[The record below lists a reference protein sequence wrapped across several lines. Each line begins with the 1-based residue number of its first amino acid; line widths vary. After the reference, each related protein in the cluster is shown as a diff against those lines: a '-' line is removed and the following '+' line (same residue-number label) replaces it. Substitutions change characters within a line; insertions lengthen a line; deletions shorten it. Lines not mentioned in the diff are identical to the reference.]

1 MTILGGSN
9 ISPGLVGRYHG
20 RHEISRPIRGADG
33 FGKEGSDRGVCR
45 RQGGERDM
53 TDVARRPSLSDPSL
67 YINRELSWLGFN
79 NRVLEQARDERH
91 PLLERVRFVAISET
105 NLDEFFMIRVAGLQQ
120 QVASE
125 LPNPVP
131 DGMTPE
137 EQLSRIHDHTQSFFA
152 EQRSILGEELFP
164 ALEEAGIRV
173 VPHKKLKAAEKRS
186 LRERFARE
194 VLPILTPLAIDPAH
208 PFPHISNLSLN
219 LLVVIEDEGRSEMA
233 RVKVPNTID
242 RFIRLPEESPDGQGR
257 PEVRLVKIEEIIA
270 ANLDELFPGKEV
282 VASYVFQVT
291 RNADFVI
298 EEDEASDLLQAIE
311 DEIEGRW
318 FGQSVRLV
326 VTETMPEELR
336 EWLTRNLK
344 IVPGAV
350 YAVPEPI
357 GLADIEEL
365 THLDRPDLLYPPLTP
380 RVPPEIRYA
389 RSITSAVRQGDILL
403 YHPFDSFAPI
413 IEFVRAAANDPEVLA
428 IKQTLYRVG
437 SNSPI
442 IEALSEARDEQ
453 TQVAV
458 LVELKARFDEEPN
471 ITWARQLEA
480 RGVHVAYGIVGLKT
494 HAKICLVVRREGS
507 GLRRYVHMGTGNYNP
522 STARIYTDF
531 SYFTDDPT
539 IAEDV
544 SDLFNYLTGYS
555 EQEEYH
561 ELLVAPL
568 GMREGILRLIEEQT
582 GKARN
587 EEPARITCKMNSL
600 TDPRIIEAL
609 YEASQAGVKID
620 LVVRGI
626 CCLRPGLEGISENIR
641 VVSLVGRFLEH
652 ARAFAF
658 GEGEGERIYLG
669 SADLMQRNLDRRVE
683 QLFPLRELRHRDKLR
698 RLLELQLADT
708 ANAWELRS
716 DGSFERLQPKEDE
729 EPLDSQAL
737 LVEEGF

>member
-1 MTILGGSN
+1 
-9 ISPGLVGRYHG
+9 
-20 RHEISRPIRGADG
+20 
-33 FGKEGSDRGVCR
+33 
-45 RQGGERDM
+45 M

-137 EQLSRIHDHTQSFFA
+137 EQLLRIHDHTEEFFEERRRILNA
-152 EQRSILGEELFP
+152 ELMP
-164 ALEEAGIRV
+164 ALEDVGIRM
-173 VPHKKLKAAEKRS
+173 VPYDKVRAAERRE
-186 LRERFARE
+186 LRERFVRDI
-194 VLPILTPLAIDPAH
+194 LPILTPLAIDPAH

-219 LLVVIEDEGRSEMA
+219 VLVVIGDGGRRVMA
-233 RVKVPNTID
+233 RIKVPTTID
-242 RFIRLPEESPDGQGR
+242 RFMRLPDEDRGPGER
-257 PEVRLVKIEEIIA
+257 PEMRFVRVEEVIS

-282 VASYVFQVT
+282 VASYIFQVT

-311 DEIEGRW
+311 DELESRW

-326 VTETMPEELR
+326 IADEMPDDLR
-336 EWLTRNLK
+336 DWLARKLK
-344 IVPGAV
+344 LDQNSVFESPH
-350 YAVPEPI
+350 PI
-357 GLADIEEL
+357 GLADLEEL
-365 THLDRPDLLYPPLTP
+365 THLDRSDLLYPPITP
-380 RVPPEIRYA
+380 RVPQEIRSA
-389 RSITSAVRQGDILL
+389 RSITQAIRNGDLLL
-403 YHPFDSFAPI
+403 YHPYDSFSPVVD
-413 IEFVRAAANDPEVLA
+413 FVRAAANDPEVLA

-442 IEALSEARDEQ
+442 VEALSEARDEQ

-494 HAKICLVVRREGS
+494 HAKIGLAVRREGS
-507 GLRRYVHMGTGNYNP
+507 GLRRYVHLGTGNYNP

-531 SYFTDDPT
+531 SYFTDDQKL
-539 IAEDV
+539 AEDG

-555 EQEEYH
+555 EQEEYQ

-568 GMREGILRLIEEQT
+568 TLREKIERLIEEQT
-582 GKARN
+582 EKARAG
-587 EEPARITCKMNSL
+587 EPATITCKTNSL
-600 TDPRIIEAL
+600 TDPQIIELL

-620 LVVRGI
+620 LIVRSI
-626 CCLRPGLEGISENIR
+626 CCLRPGVEGVSENIR

-652 ARAFAF
+652 ARIFAF
-658 GEGEGERIYLG
+658 SDGDDEKIYLG

-683 QLFPLRELRHRDKLR
+683 TAFPLRERHHRERVR
-698 RLLELQLADT
+698 RLLDLQLADN
-708 ANAWELRS
+708 ANGWELGP
-716 DGSFERLQPKEDE
+716 DGTFERRHPGDGE
-729 EPLDSQAL
+729 EQVDSQRIL
-737 LVEEGF
+737 LEEGF

>member
-1 MTILGGSN
+1 
-9 ISPGLVGRYHG
+9 
-20 RHEISRPIRGADG
+20 
-33 FGKEGSDRGVCR
+33 
-45 RQGGERDM
+45 M

-137 EQLSRIHDHTQSFFA
+137 EQLLRIHDHTEEFF
-152 EQRSILGEELFP
+152 EERRRILNTELMP
-164 ALEEAGIRV
+164 ALKEVGIRM
-173 VPHKKLKAAEKRS
+173 VPHDKVRAAERRE
-186 LRERFARE
+186 LRERFVRDI
-194 VLPILTPLAIDPAH
+194 LPILTPLAIDPAH

-219 LLVVIEDEGRSEMA
+219 VLVVIGDGGRRVMA
-233 RVKVPNTID
+233 RIKVPTTID
-242 RFIRLPEESPDGQGR
+242 RFMRLPDEDRGPGER
-257 PEVRLVKIEEIIA
+257 PEMRFVRVEEVIS
-270 ANLDELFPGKEV
+270 ANLDELFPGKQV
-282 VASYVFQVT
+282 VASYIFQVT

-311 DEIEGRW
+311 DELESRW

-326 VTETMPEELR
+326 VSDEMPDDLR
-336 EWLTRNLK
+336 DWLAGNLK
-344 IVPGAV
+344 LDESSVFEAPH
-350 YAVPEPI
+350 PI
-357 GLADIEEL
+357 GLADLEEL
-365 THLDRPDLLYPPLTP
+365 THLDRSDLLYPPITP
-380 RVPPEIRYA
+380 RVPQEIRSA
-389 RSITSAVRQGDILL
+389 RSITQAIRNGDLL
-403 YHPFDSFAPI
+403 LFHPYDSFAPVVD
-413 IEFVRAAANDPEVLA
+413 FVRAAANDPEVLA

-442 IEALSEARDEQ
+442 VEKLSEARDEQ

-458 LVELKARFDEEPN
+458 MVELKARFDEEPN

-494 HAKICLVVRREGS
+494 HAKISLVVRREGS
-507 GLRRYVHMGTGNYNP
+507 GLRRYVHLGTGNYNP
-522 STARIYTDF
+522 GTARIYTDF
-531 SYFTDDPT
+531 SYFTDDSKL
-539 IAEDV
+539 AEDG

-555 EQEEYH
+555 EQEEYR

-568 GMREGILRLIEEQT
+568 TLRESIVRLIEEQT
-582 GKARN
+582 EKARN
-587 EEPARITCKMNSL
+587 GEPAVITCKTNSL
-600 TDPRIIEAL
+600 TDPQIIELL

-620 LVVRGI
+620 LIVRSI
-626 CCLRPGLEGISENIR
+626 CCLRPGVEGVSENIR

-652 ARAFAF
+652 ARIFAF
-658 GEGEGERIYLG
+658 SDGDDEQMYLG

-683 QLFPLRELRHRDKLR
+683 TAFPLREKHHREKVR
-698 RLLELQLADT
+698 RLLDLQLADN
-708 ANAWELRS
+708 ANGWELGP
-716 DGSFERLQPKEDE
+716 DGTFECLHPKDGE
-729 EPLDSQAL
+729 EHVDSQRIL
-737 LVEEGF
+737 LEEGF

>member
-1 MTILGGSN
+1 
-9 ISPGLVGRYHG
+9 
-20 RHEISRPIRGADG
+20 
-33 FGKEGSDRGVCR
+33 
-45 RQGGERDM
+45 M
-53 TDVARRPSLSDPSL
+53 TDVAARARTSLSDPSL
-67 YINRELSWLGFN
+67 YINRELSWLAFN
-79 NRVLEQARDERH
+79 DRVLAQALHERH
-91 PLLERVRFVAISET
+91 PLLERVRFISISET

-137 EQLSRIHDHTQSFFA
+137 EQLTRIHDHAEGFFA
-152 EQRSILGEELFP
+152 EQRRILGKEIFP

-173 VPHKKLKAAEKRS
+173 VSHKRLRAAQKRH

-208 PFPHISNLSLN
+208 PFPHISNLALN
-219 LLVVIEDEGRSEMA
+219 LLVVIEDEGRKVMA

-242 RFIRLPEESPDGQGR
+242 RFMSLPEESTDGQGR
-257 PEVRLVKIEEIIA
+257 PEVRLVRVEEIIA
-270 ANLDELFPGKEV
+270 ANLDELFPGKKV
-282 VASYVFQVT
+282 TASYVFQVT

-318 FGQSVRLV
+318 FGHSVRLV

-336 EWLTRNLK
+336 EWLAANLQ
-344 IVPGAV
+344 IDPGFV
-350 YAVPEPI
+350 YAVPEPL
-357 GLADIEEL
+357 GLADLEEL
-365 THLDRPDLLYPPLTP
+365 THLDRGDLLYPPFTP
-380 RVPPEIRYA
+380 RVPPDIRGA
-389 RSITSAVRQGDILL
+389 RSITSAVRNGDILL
-403 YHPFDSFAPI
+403 YHPYDSFTPVV
-413 IEFVRAAANDPEVLA
+413 EFVRAAASDPNVLA

-442 IEALSEARDEQ
+442 VEALSEARDEQ

-471 ITWARQLEA
+471 ITWARRLES

-507 GLRRYVHMGTGNYNP
+507 GQGSLRRYVHMGTGNYNP

-531 SYFTDDPT
+531 SYFTDDPSL
-539 IAEDV
+539 AEDA
-544 SDLFNYLTGYS
+544 SDLFNHLTGYS
-555 EQEEYH
+555 EQEDYEQ
-561 ELLVAPL
+561 LLVAPQS
-568 GMREGILRLIEEQT
+568 MRERILGLIEEQT
-582 GKARN
+582 EKARN
-587 EEPARITCKMNSL
+587 GESARITAKMNNL

-609 YEASQAGVKID
+609 YEASQAGVRID
-620 LVVRGI
+620 LVIRGI
-626 CCLRPGLEGISENIR
+626 CCLKPGLEGISENIR

-652 ARAFAF
+652 ARALAF
-658 GEGEGERIYLG
+658 GEGEGEKIYLG

-683 QLFPLRELRHRDKLR
+683 QLFPLRERRHRDKVR
-698 RLLELQLADT
+698 RLLDLQLADT
-708 ANAWELRS
+708 ANAWELNP
-716 DGSFERLQPKEDE
+716 DGSFERLGPKEGDE
-729 EPLDSQAL
+729 TLDSQAL
-737 LVEEGF
+737 LLEEGF